1 MLWSIRN
8 LMKPALPVV
17 EMIPNVHRTQALAAL
32 RKAAIDGRT
41 SKLHLFAEEK
51 DLAFYDGPVALISP
65 IGARLLRALYD
76 EGRIK
81 LKKPGAVNLQKLDA
95 YIATEP
101 AFRAEVAR
109 IEAEDDAKRQRLA
122 EIIADPSV
130 ARPDELSPYLIDKV
144 YTAAHGHNHYG
155 TIVIGGVT
163 CHKSLSIP
171 PAAAGH
177 HTEGV
182 ISCWWLDAE
191 GNRQGDPAQA

>member
-1 MLWSIRN
+1 MLWSIRD
-8 LMKPALPVV
+8 LMKPALSVV
-17 EMIPNVHRTQALAAL
+17 EMIPNVHRTQGLAAL

-41 SKLHLFAEEK
+41 GKLHLFAEEK
-51 DLAFYDGPVALISP
+51 DLAFYDGTVQLVSP

-81 LKKPGAVNLQKLDA
+81 LKKPGNANLQKLDA

-109 IEAEDDAKRQRLA
+109 IEAEEEAKRLRLA
-122 EIIADPSV
+122 QIVADPSV
-130 ARPDELSPYLIDKV
+130 ARPEELSPYLIDKV

-155 TIVIGGVT
+155 TIEIAGVT
-163 CHKSLSIP
+163 CHKSLSRP
-171 PAAAGH
+171 PAASGQNA
-177 HTEGV
+177 EGV

-191 GNRQGDPAQA
+191 GNRQGDPA